1 MEEMSS
7 RPGVIDFSNRVVRE
21 LLRTPK
27 FKAQFKAM
35 LNSLDPPAAAELVR
49 TLMWEDTELFLD
61 LIGVLPELLNTLF
74 IGGRELAEQLDKFPD
89 PMLAAF
95 FARVLGKIDGEALG
109 RMMVALVDAYRRIRR
124 VDGDPLGINSD
135 LGRKYKPVS
144 AGAARKY
151 CFPSW
156 FPPEGQHQETCRGGR
171 RCRIGLRQAVRG
183 LSGSPGRGD
192 PGEPRFCGTCLASFP
207 GGLSHGKW
215 EVSSRWR

>member
-1 MEEMSS
+1 LEEMSS

-124 VDGDPLGINSD
+124 VDGDPLRDQLSD
-135 LGRKYKPVS
+135 LGRKVQTGIGRSGTEILLSLLVPLLKGS
-144 AGAARKY
+144 IKKLAEEAGDAESDSGK
-151 CFPSW
+151 
-156 FPPEGQHQETCRGGR
+156 
-171 RCRIGLRQAVRG
+171 LVRG
-183 LSGSPGRGD
+183 LSGALAEAIRENPGFVEHVWR
-192 PGEPRFCGTCLASFP
+192 PFREALAMEN
-207 GGLSHGKW
+207 G
-215 EVSSRWR
+215 R